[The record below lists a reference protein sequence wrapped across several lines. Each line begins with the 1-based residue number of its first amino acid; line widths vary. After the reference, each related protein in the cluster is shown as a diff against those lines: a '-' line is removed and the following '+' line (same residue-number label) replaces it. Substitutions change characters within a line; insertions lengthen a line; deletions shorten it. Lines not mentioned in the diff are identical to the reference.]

1 MPEGIELPEHH
12 HDHGDNPLVLPVSL
26 TISILA
32 VLVAV
37 VTLLGHRAHTE
48 ELSRETQAASRWTQ
62 YQAKSIRQHE
72 AENTSDVVNLVAGLD
87 KEKGEAL
94 RKKYEKQLEHYA
106 SDKEDV
112 SEQAKELEVERDL
125 AARKADRFDGA
136 EPDVLARIVGV
147 RHDQARGPF
156 EADELFK
163 AGGADFLIGER
174 DEVQRGSWR
183 GSWIWRLQTRP
194 SAGFNTT
201 WPAKRNLYHTAT
213 AMNLVAMYASSAK
226 QLGKA

>member
-1 MPEGIELPEHH
+1 MPEDFELPERHH
-12 HDHGDNPLVLPVSL
+12 HGHEAHEDDPLVMPVSL

-32 VLVAV
+32 VFLAM

-72 AENTSDVVNLVAGLD
+72 AENTSDIVNLVAALD

-112 SEQAKELEVERDL
+112 SEQAKELEAERDR
-125 AARKADRFDGA
+125 ASHRADRFDAG
-136 EPDVLARIVGV
+136 EGLLEIGLVVCSITLLAKKRAFWFAGILLAATGVGFAV
-147 RHDQARGPF
+147 TGLLLH
-156 EADELFK
+156 
-163 AGGADFLIGER
+163 
-174 DEVQRGSWR
+174 
-183 GSWIWRLQTRP
+183 
-194 SAGFNTT
+194 
-201 WPAKRNLYHTAT
+201 
-213 AMNLVAMYASSAK
+213 
-226 QLGKA
+226 

>member
-1 MPEGIELPEHH
+1 MAEGIEIPEHH
-12 HDHGDNPLVLPVSL
+12 EHSNNPLVIPVSL

-48 ELSRETQAASRWTQ
+48 ELSKETQAASRWTQ

-72 AENTSDVVNLVAGLD
+72 AENTSDIVNLVATLD

-112 SEQAKELEVERDL
+112 SEQARELETERDL
-125 AARKADRFDGA
+125 AAHRADRFDG
-136 EPDVLARIVGV
+136 G
-147 RHDQARGPF
+147 
-156 EADELFK
+156 EALLE
-163 AGGADFLIGER
+163 IG
-174 DEVQRGSWR
+174 
-183 GSWIWRLQTRP
+183 
-194 SAGFNTT
+194 
-201 WPAKRNLYHTAT
+201 
-213 AMNLVAMYASSAK
+213 LVICSI
-226 QLGKA
+226 

>member
-1 MPEGIELPEHH
+1 MAEGIELLEHH
-12 HDHGDNPLVLPVSL
+12 HDHGDNPLVLPVSV

-72 AENTSDVVNLVAGLD
+72 AENTSDIVNLVASLD

-94 RKKYEKQLEHYA
+94 RRKYEKQLEHYA

-112 SEQAKELEVERDL
+112 SQQAKELEAERDL
-125 AARKADRFDGA
+125 AARKADRFDAGEALLEIGLVICSITLLAKKKAFWFGGMAIGA
-136 EPDVLARIVGV
+136 AGIVIAVTGLLL
-147 RHDQARGPF
+147 H
-156 EADELFK
+156 
-163 AGGADFLIGER
+163 
-174 DEVQRGSWR
+174 
-183 GSWIWRLQTRP
+183 
-194 SAGFNTT
+194 
-201 WPAKRNLYHTAT
+201 
-213 AMNLVAMYASSAK
+213 
-226 QLGKA
+226 

>member
-1 MPEGIELPEHH
+1 MAEGIELPEHH
-12 HDHGDNPLVLPVSL
+12 EHGNNPLVLPVSL

-32 VLVAV
+32 VLVAI

-72 AENTSDVVNLVAGLD
+72 AENTSDIVNLVATLD

-112 SEQAKELEVERDL
+112 SEQAKELETERDL
-125 AARKADRFDGA
+125 SARRADRFDGGEA
-136 EPDVLARIVGV
+136 LLEIGLVICSITLLAKN
-147 RHDQARGPF
+147 RGF
-156 EADELFK
+156 WY
-163 AGGADFLIGER
+163 GGMLIGA
-174 DEVQRGSWR
+174 
-183 GSWIWRLQTRP
+183 
-194 SAGFNTT
+194 AGVI
-201 WPAKRNLYHTAT
+201 L
-213 AMNLVAMYASSAK
+213 
-226 QLGKA
+226 